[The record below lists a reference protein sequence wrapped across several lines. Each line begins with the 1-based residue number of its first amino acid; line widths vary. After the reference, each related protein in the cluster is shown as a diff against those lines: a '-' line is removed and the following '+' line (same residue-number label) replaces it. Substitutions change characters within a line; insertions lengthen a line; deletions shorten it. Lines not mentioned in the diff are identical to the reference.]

1 MSKKNQSTS
10 QQRCMCIYT
19 HMRSPVRSVS
29 PPYWR
34 PVSNSFSQPIT
45 IPFTK
50 ALARRPF
57 FFLGGGGL
65 FFLALTNRK
74 KRAYHN
80 PPLEFNLSGLKKSQY
95 NFFFYSLNAT
105 VVLFVL
111 CLHVMLIKKIF
122 TTQFFFSQSWLNFV
136 LWGTPLVNVYNNVT
150 LSFH

>member
-1 MSKKNQSTS
+1 M
-10 QQRCMCIYT
+10 
-19 HMRSPVRSVS
+19 
-29 PPYWR
+29 
-34 PVSNSFSQPIT
+34 
-45 IPFTK
+45 
-50 ALARRPF
+50 
-57 FFLGGGGL
+57 
-65 FFLALTNRK
+65 ALTNRK

-95 NFFFYSLNAT
+95 IFFFFYSLNAT

-111 CLHVMLIKKIF
+111 YLHVMLIKKNF

>member
-34 PVSNSFSQPIT
+34 PVSNSFSQPIM
-45 IPFTK
+45 ILFTK

-57 FFLGGGGL
+57 FFSWGG

-95 NFFFYSLNAT
+95 IFFFCSLNAT

-111 CLHVMLIKKIF
+111 YLHVMLIKKILLLN
-122 TTQFFFSQSWLNFV
+122 FFSLRVGLILFYGVRPWLMY
-136 LWGTPLVNVYNNVT
+136 TIM
-150 LSFH
+150 